1 MVTVAV
7 VGGGVV
13 PDVLG
18 VLVDP
23 HPMGDNARIIA
34 KTPNTNRNPS
44 LRLDVFIH
52 IPSARRMAK
61 AHHNVGILR
70 FGRDHGALG
79 LDSAEPGVTMV
90 RVDMAE
96 FPELAAGVTVAGEK

>member
-7 VGGGVV
+7 VGVGVV
-13 PDVLG
+13 DVLG
-18 VLVDP
+18 ALVDP
-23 HPMGDNARIIA
+23 HPMINTTRRIA

-61 AHHNVGILR
+61 AYHNVGILR